1 MCDTE
6 GLRVEGLVANSFA
19 LLGIKFRQQAVGI
32 SARLSLCLADDNM
45 RAETIFKRAIE
56 FGGAGGHIV
65 DQILGALNRFGPHQV
80 NVTAFCR
87 RVLGR
92 WR

>member
-32 SARLSLCLADDNM
+32 SARLGLRLPDDNM
-45 RAETIFKRAIE
+45 RAETIFKGAIE

-65 DQILGALNRFGPHQV
+65 DQVLGALNRFGPH
-80 NVTAFCR
+80 
-87 RVLGR
+87 
-92 WR
+92 